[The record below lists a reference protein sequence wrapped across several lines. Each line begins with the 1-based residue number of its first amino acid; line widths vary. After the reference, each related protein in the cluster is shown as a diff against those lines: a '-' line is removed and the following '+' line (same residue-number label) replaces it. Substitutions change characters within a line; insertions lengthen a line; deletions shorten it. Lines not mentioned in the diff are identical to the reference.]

1 MKRSLSS
8 LITDTNVREFKAIEI
23 DISLI
28 NRSDTQARTN
38 FDKEKLSELSQSI
51 TKNGILQPLIV
62 QEVGPNEYK
71 LIAGER
77 RLQASQNAGLHEVP
91 VVIIEADDIKSLEF
105 AIIENVQ
112 RQDLNSIEEAI
123 SYQKLIQDFNYD
135 QE

>member
-28 NRSDTQARTN
+28 NKSETQARMN

-51 TKNGILQPLIV
+51 AKNGILQPLIV

-77 RLQASQNAGLHEVP
+77 RLRASKEAGQFKRSCSNWFSRKRTKKTTQYNRRSSR
-91 VVIIEADDIKSLEF
+91 I
-105 AIIENVQ
+105 
-112 RQDLNSIEEAI
+112 
-123 SYQKLIQDFNYD
+123 
-135 QE
+135 